1 MPDLLTSVFAPLLVA
16 LLGSFAIEAAASPV
30 AVGRRPRDLA
40 VRLAAY
46 ALVMAF
52 WFTFSWRPWLAA
64 TSCLLTVAGFEA
76 VSALKRKVIGE
87 PLAFSDFAL
96 LKQVPRYPELYYV
109 PPVSDP
115 RVALPALGG
124 IGLVILWYVLEPAQL
139 PRATGAAL
147 AALLLWPLALAGL
160 LALARSPW
168 GRSRLARLFPRP
180 ALAADVARYG
190 HPATLLGYALRRD
203 AERAAGPAPRMPP
216 AAPAAGP
223 EVIVVVQLESF
234 LDPERLGGPA
244 LPLMRRIREQAESY
258 GRLRVPAH
266 GAYTMRTEHAV
277 LTGLRPEELGFGVFD
292 PYLSG
297 GGSEPESLARLARAA
312 GYETV
317 FVHPFD
323 ADFFERRRI
332 FAQLGFDRIVDRDAF
347 AQADR
352 VGPYI
357 GDAAVAARLLAEVR
371 GRTRPLFL
379 FCVTM
384 ENHGPWPP
392 GRLPGFA
399 DPLAQWLHHA
409 ANSGRAAETLIDGL
423 AGVPA
428 LLCLYGDHAPSLP
441 NCRPGFGDTCTD
453 YALFRFDGGGGSPT
467 RRDLTA
473 DGLGRL
479 LRGHVT
485 GAGAGKRDESLALSR
500 S

>member
-1 MPDLLTSVFAPLLVA
+1 MAFLSGFLPA
-16 LLGSFAIEAAASPV
+16 LAAALAVSAAIERFGGAARAPF
-30 AVGRRPRDLA
+30 GLGPRDLGL
-40 VRLAAY
+40 RLGAY
-46 ALVMAF
+46 TLLTLF
-52 WFTFSWRPWLAA
+52 WFVFSWRPWLAGLS
-64 TSCLLTVAGFEA
+64 TVLTVAGLVL
-76 VSALKRKVIGE
+76 VSRMKCHVIGE
-87 PLAFSDFAL
+87 PLVFSDFAL
-96 LKQVPRYPELYYV
+96 LPQVPRHPQLYYI
-109 PPVSDP
+109 PPVTSP
-115 RVALPALGG
+115 VIAGPALVGFLAVAG
-124 IGLVILWYVLEPAQL
+124 WYALEPSLL
-139 PRATGAAL
+139 PHGA
-147 AALLLWPLALAGL
+147 G
-160 LALARSPW
+160 
-168 GRSRLARLFPRP
+168 P
-180 ALAADVARYG
+180 ALAAMLGLPAALVALVAAAQRPPLANRVARRFPRPDLERDIG
-190 HPATLLGYALRRD
+190 RLGLPATLMAYWLRRR
-203 AERAAGPAPRMPP
+203 AEGPPRAPVTARSSAPGDPL
-216 AAPAAGP
+216 
-223 EVIVVVQLESF
+223 VILIQLESF
-234 LDPERLGGPA
+234 VDPERLGGQP
-244 LPLMRRIREQAESY
+244 LPLMELIRTRATEY

-347 AQADR
+347 AQGDR

-453 YALFRFDGGGGSPT
+453 YALFRFGGGGGSPT